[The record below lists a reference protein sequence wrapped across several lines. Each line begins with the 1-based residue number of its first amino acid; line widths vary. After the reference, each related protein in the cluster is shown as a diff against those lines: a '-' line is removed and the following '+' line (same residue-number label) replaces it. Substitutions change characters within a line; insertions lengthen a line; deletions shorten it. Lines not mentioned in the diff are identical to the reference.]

1 MIKILIIDDHPIV
14 RRGLKEI
21 VSEEPDIVVAG
32 EAQNSREALD
42 LIRKQK
48 WDVVVLDITMPD
60 SNGLEILKQLRK
72 ERPKLPVLVLS
83 IHSEEQYAVRV
94 LKSGGAGFMNKEA
107 APAELV
113 KAIRKVVTGGKYVGP
128 TLAERLAFDLE
139 SGERQLHENLSDREF
154 QVMCMIASGR
164 TVKEIAKELFLSVKT
179 VSTHRTRILKKMK
192 MRTNAELT
200 YYAVR
205 NRLVD

>member
-32 EAQNSREALD
+32 EAQNSREALE

-94 LKSGGAGFMNKEA
+94 LKSGGAGFMNKET

-113 KAIRKVVTGGKYVGP
+113 KAIRKVVAGGKYVSP
-128 TLAERLAFDLE
+128 TLAERLASDLE
-139 SGERQLHENLSDREF
+139 SGERQLHENLSGREF
-154 QVMCMIASGR
+154 QVMCMIASGK
-164 TVKEIAKELFLSVKT
+164 TVKEIAEGLFLSVKT